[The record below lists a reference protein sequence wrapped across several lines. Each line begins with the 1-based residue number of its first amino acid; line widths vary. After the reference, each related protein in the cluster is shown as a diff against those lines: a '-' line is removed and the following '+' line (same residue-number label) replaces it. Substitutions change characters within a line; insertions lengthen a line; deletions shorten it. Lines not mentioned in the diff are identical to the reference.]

1 MMAKINSSALFS
13 ALVVTLIYVAGWV
26 LFSTLLGKRFL
37 FSMADRGQPAIGAI
51 FISILYLAATTLFV
65 FILIKKQVHQNA
77 LLLSRLE
84 LADETLES
92 RVKIRTAELESSL
105 NGIKTLKG
113 IIPICAHCK
122 SIRNRSGQ
130 WEQIESYIK
139 KHSEA
144 EFSHGLCPDCDKELY
159 GDRRSHFEAIAGRYV

>member
-1 MMAKINSSALFS
+1 MMAKINNSALYS
-13 ALVVTLIYVAGWV
+13 ALVITLIYVAGWV
-26 LFSTLLGKRFL
+26 LFSAFFGKQFL
-37 FSMADRGQPAIGAI
+37 FSMADRGQPATGVF
-51 FISILYLAATTLFV
+51 FISILYLAVTTFFV
-65 FILIKKQVHQNA
+65 FMLIKKQVHQNA

-92 RVKIRTAELESSL
+92 RVKIRTEELESSL
-105 NGIKTLKG
+105 NGIKQLKG

-122 SIRNRSGQ
+122 SIRNGSGQ

-144 EFSHGLCPDCDKELY
+144 EFSHGLCPDCDIELY

>member
-1 MMAKINSSALFS
+1 MMAKINNSALFS
-13 ALVVTLIYVAGWV
+13 ALVITLIYIAGWV
-26 LFSTLLGKRFL
+26 LFSVIFGRQLFL
-37 FSMADRGQPAIGAI
+37 PMGQWGQPAIGVF
-51 FISILYLAATTLFV
+51 FIRILYLAGTTFFV
-65 FILIKKQVHQNA
+65 FMVIKKQMHRNT

-92 RVKIRTAELESSL
+92 RVRIRTAELESSL
-105 NGIKTLKG
+105 NSIKRLKG

-122 SIRNRSGQ
+122 SIRNGSGQ

-159 GDRRSHFEAIAGRYV
+159 GDRHSYFEAIAGRYA

>member
-1 MMAKINSSALFS
+1 MMAKINNSALFS
-13 ALVVTLIYVAGWV
+13 ALVITLIYVAGWV
-26 LFSTLLGKRFL
+26 LFSAFFGQQFV
-37 FSMADRGQPAIGAI
+37 FSMEYGGQPAIGVI
-51 FISILYLAATTLFV
+51 FISILYLAATTFLV
-65 FILIKKQVHQNA
+65 FMLIKKQVHQNS

-84 LADETLES
+84 LADATLEN

-105 NGIKTLKG
+105 NGIKRLKG

-122 SIRNRSGQ
+122 SIRNGSGQ

-159 GDRRSHFEAIAGRYV
+159 GDRRLHFEAIAGRHV